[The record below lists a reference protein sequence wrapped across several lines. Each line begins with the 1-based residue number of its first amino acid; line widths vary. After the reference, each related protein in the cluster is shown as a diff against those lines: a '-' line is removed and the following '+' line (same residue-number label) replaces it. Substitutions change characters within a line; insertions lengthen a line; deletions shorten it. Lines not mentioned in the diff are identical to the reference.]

1 MNYQLILERHLQNR
15 CDITHVLHGEN
26 SLDIYILEKDL
37 LVKLFM
43 NYDQTGYRSITDVV
57 KDMSSGYKVCNYQF
71 NNYAAAI
78 NSVESYYKHS
88 LELLNPTVWQQVF
101 MKNQPVFTKVKDEP
115 PTSYSK
121 DAFVKNCMIANG
133 AIIEGHVENSI
144 IFRGVKVGKG
154 TVIKNSIVMQKGS
167 IGTSCVI
174 DSVILDKD
182 VRVENGAILTGKQ
195 TDPYLVRKGTVQGAL
210 MNS

>member
-1 MNYQLILERHLQNR
+1 M
-15 CDITHVLHGEN
+15 
-26 SLDIYILEKDL
+26 DIYILEKDL

-43 NYDQTGYRSITDVV
+43 NYEKTGYRSIMDVV
-57 KDMSSGYKVCNYQF
+57 DDMNSGYKICNYEF
-71 NNYAAAI
+71 TGYAAVI
-78 NSVESYYKHS
+78 DSIESYYKHS

-101 MKNQPVFTKVKDEP
+101 MKNQPILTKVKDEP
-115 PTSYSK
+115 PTSYGK

-133 AIIEGHVENSI
+133 AIIEGHVENSV

-154 TVIKNSIVMQKGS
+154 TVIKNSIVMQKGV
-167 IGTSCVI
+167 IGSNCVL

-182 VRVENGAILTGKQ
+182 VKVEDGTAIAGKL
-195 TDPYLVRKGTVQGAL
+195 DSPYLVRKGTVQGAL